1 MAKVALARAYTKDAQ
16 VLIFDCLTA
25 ALDARAEY
33 EVFQRFAELT
43 QRKICSFDFT
53 FFHRPSCRSNF
64 SIRKWNAFRIWY
76 APRSIKADGR
86 YAELLIYKQV
96 INNKIIFLKNL

>member
-1 MAKVALARAYTKDAQ
+1 MAKVALARAYMKDAQ
-16 VLIFDCLTA
+16 VLILDEPTA

-43 QRKICSFDFT
+43 KGKSAVLIS
-53 FFHRPSCRSNF
+53 HRFLPPSCRSNF

-76 APRSIKADGR
+76 APRS
-86 YAELLIYKQV
+86 
-96 INNKIIFLKNL
+96 